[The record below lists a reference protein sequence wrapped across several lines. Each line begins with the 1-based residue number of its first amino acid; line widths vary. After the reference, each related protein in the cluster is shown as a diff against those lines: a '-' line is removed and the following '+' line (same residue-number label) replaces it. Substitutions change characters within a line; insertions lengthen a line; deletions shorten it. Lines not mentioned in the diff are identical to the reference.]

1 MDSVLRPFLA
11 LVAILAVTLS
21 VGAQPAPSRVEGD
34 HKATVQKYCGTCH
47 NERTKSGGLVLE
59 NRDYANVP
67 ADAAIWEKAL
77 KKMRVGMMPPPSAPQ
92 PDPATRGEL

>member
-1 MDSVLRPFLA
+1 MDSVLRPISA
-11 LVAILAVTLS
+11 LVAIMAVAPS
-21 VGAQPAPSRVEGD
+21 AAAQPALSRVDGD
-34 HKATVQKYCGTCH
+34 HKATVQKYCVTCH
-47 NERTKSGGLVLE
+47 NERTKTGGLVLE

-67 ADAAIWEKAL
+67 ADAAIWEKSL